1 MSLFIL
7 AYERRHERAVLESML
22 RVPGIALISTDP
34 LDCTLRLRTT
44 TRSLDEE
51 SEAIHAVEEIRG
63 VIDLRLLE
71 DAESKAAE

>member
-1 MSLFIL
+1 MSHFIL
-7 AYERRHERAVLESML
+7 AYEPGHELAVLESMR
-22 RVPGIALISTDP
+22 RVPGITLISADP

-71 DAESKAAE
+71 DAASEAEE